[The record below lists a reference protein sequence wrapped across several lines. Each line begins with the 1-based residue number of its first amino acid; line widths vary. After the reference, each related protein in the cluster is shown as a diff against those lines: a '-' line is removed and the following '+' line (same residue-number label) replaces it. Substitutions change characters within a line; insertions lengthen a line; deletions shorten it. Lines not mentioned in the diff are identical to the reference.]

1 MTEAF
6 ERAEGPSAH
15 HILRGIVPAP
25 SRHDPHPFLPL
36 IAYTASVC
44 PVTPDLREPDE
55 GLDAEDDRYAGMLW
69 SACAIRDHLLSSTC
83 DLAMA
88 RIQVATLSAAA
99 AALAKRLDAEPMSI
113 LDVSAERAVTL
124 TIRIAQIA
132 DVCLAECG
140 EREALIRLAE
150 TAETCA
156 ALCASGYQPFATG
169 ARHVLATQ
177 EDLGEWRPGHPPL
190 AVIGTAIQVGRNALA
205 RLEHETGRASER
217 PERPTHAEE
226 MDDDRAGI
234 VRHMPS
240 APKPVPVKPVPASEP
255 APQGSGVVIFP
266 ASVLDA
272 HATAEG
278 KRDVKSALGAAL
290 DKPLALTPVPEDW
303 NAWETAR
310 LAISPWGG
318 DAFRAIREGQAGRTH
333 VGRDVICFVGP
344 AGAGKSHLV
353 REAAESLGVPFARF
367 GADSAAE
374 NSFAGTNAR
383 YTTKH
388 PSFVEQAMARHR
400 HAGPMI
406 LVEELEKAAGTR
418 HSNGGRLH
426 DCLHGMWEP
435 ETCGDWH
442 SVFLL
447 HPVSLAHVPFVCTAN
462 LLEGLPTSLLD
473 RMKIVRVPE
482 PGPEHLGVLAPRL
495 ARAVCRETGQDERF
509 GDLDGD
515 EISALADAWRGGSI
529 RRLRRLVEICLRSR
543 ESGPAAMPRH

>member
-1 MTEAF
+1 MTNAL

-15 HILRGIVPAP
+15 DIMRGVVPAP

-36 IAYTASVC
+36 IACLAVLC

-156 ALCASGYQPFATG
+156 ALCASGYQAFATG
-169 ARHVLATQ
+169 ARHVLATR

-217 PERPTHAEE
+217 PTERSTHAEE

-234 VRHMPS
+234 VRLTPS
-240 APKPVPVKPVPASEP
+240 AQKPVPIKPASAVEP
-255 APQGSGVVIFP
+255 QVPGAVIFP
-266 ASVLDA
+266 TSMIERHKPDLRRDIKAALGPALGAHLRHVPVPRDWAAWMRERQEGFPWAEESIEAFRELQGNREHFGGAVLGLV
-272 HATAEG
+272 G
-278 KRDVKSALGAAL
+278 KTGCGKSALAAEL
-290 DKPLALTPVPEDW
+290 ITSSGL
-303 NAWETAR
+303 
-310 LAISPWGG
+310 
-318 DAFRAIREGQAGRTH
+318 
-333 VGRDVICFVGP
+333 
-344 AGAGKSHLV
+344 HLV
-353 REAAESLGVPFARF
+353 RYNADAASENSFLGTPARWNSSHLGVPDKSL
-367 GADSAAE
+367 AD
-374 NSFAGTNAR
+374 
-383 YTTKH
+383 
-388 PSFVEQAMARHR
+388 AMATS
-400 HAGPMI
+400 AGVM
-406 LVEELEKAAGTR
+406 VDELEKSSGSR
-418 HSNGGRLH
+418 NSNGGRLH
-426 DCLHGMWEP
+426 DGLHGVWED
-435 ETCGDWH
+435 TTARAWH
-442 SVFLL
+442 SQFLL
-447 HPVSLAHVPFVCTAN
+447 HSVDVSRLVYVCTMNDAT
-462 LLEGLPTSLLD
+462 LPASLLD

-495 ARAVCRETGQDERF
+495 ARAVCRELGQDERF

-515 EISALADAWRGGSI
+515 ELSALADAWRGGSI